1 MKRMKKEE
9 HVKVTKKTQVKER
22 RREEDK
28 KIWRFKLGF
37 LVFFETKV
45 EEEEDMELFKEK
57 RKPKL
62 RKKEKKKWS
71 YSKKTQ
77 VLNLSRKCIRPSIC
91 KG

>member
-28 KIWRFKLGF
+28 KIWKFKLGF

-62 RKKEKKKWS
+62 RKKEKKKRS

-77 VLNLSRKCIRPSIC
+77 VLILSRKCI
-91 KG
+91 